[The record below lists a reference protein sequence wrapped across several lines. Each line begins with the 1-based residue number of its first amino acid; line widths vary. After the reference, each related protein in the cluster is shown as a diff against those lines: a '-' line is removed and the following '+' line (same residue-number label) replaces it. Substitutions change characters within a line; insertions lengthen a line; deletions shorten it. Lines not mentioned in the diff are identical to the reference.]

1 MIKYKIRIFIIYIFF
16 VGIYSCKSNKKVST
30 QKQKN
35 TTAYKPKSKNNPSKT
50 IRTGNAAIDK
60 TIKTARSYTGTKYK
74 YGGNEKSG
82 IDCSGL
88 MCQAYKSVNVNLPR
102 TSSAQSSYGK
112 RIYIGQIKPG
122 DLVFFA
128 TGKSKSKITHVGLV
142 TEVNKEK
149 DIKFIHATTKRGVC
163 EDWLSQSYYKSKYI
177 KAIRVFN

>member
-1 MIKYKIRIFIIYIFF
+1 MLRYKIRLFIISILFI
-16 VGIYSCKSNKKVST
+16 GLYSCKANKKTVST
-30 QKQKN
+30 KKK
-35 TTAYKPKSKNNPSKT
+35 TTTVSKSKNKSK
-50 IRTGNAAIDK
+50 GNAAVDK

-88 MCQAYKSVNVNLPR
+88 MCRAYQSVNINLPR
-102 TSSAQSSYGK
+102 TSYAQSSYGK
-112 RIYIGQIKPG
+112 RIYIGQIQPG

-128 TGKSKSKITHVGLV
+128 TGKSRSKVTHVGLV

-163 EDWLSQSYYKSKYI
+163 EDWLSQAYYKSRYL
-177 KAIRVFN
+177 KAVRVFN

>member
-1 MIKYKIRIFIIYIFF
+1 MLSYKIRLFIISILFIGF
-16 VGIYSCKSNKKVST
+16 YSCKSSKKTST
-30 QKQKN
+30 SKYK
-35 TTAYKPKSKNNPSKT
+35 TTSTITKSKSNP
-50 IRTGNAAIDK
+50 AIDK
-60 TIKTARSYTGTKYK
+60 TIRAARTYNGTKYK
-74 YGGNEKSG
+74 YGGNTKSG

-88 MCQAYKSVNVNLPR
+88 MCRAYEAVNINLPR

-112 RIYIGQIKPG
+112 RIYIGQIKEG

-128 TGKSKSKITHVGLV
+128 TGSSKSKITHVGLV

-163 EDWLSQSYYKSKYI
+163 EDWLSQPYYKSKYI